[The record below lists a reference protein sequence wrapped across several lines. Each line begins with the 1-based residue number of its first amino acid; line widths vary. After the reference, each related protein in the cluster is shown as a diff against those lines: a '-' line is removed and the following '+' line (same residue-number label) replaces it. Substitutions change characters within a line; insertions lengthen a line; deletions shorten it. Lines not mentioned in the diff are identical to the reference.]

1 MKKSAVLIYG
11 MHRSGTSAIAGFVH
25 SCGATIG
32 EKKMRADKDNENGYF
47 ENLEVFYLNNEILNF
62 NNTYWADQERLA
74 QSINIETNQSFR
86 KKAIEVIRSEFAEES
101 LILIKDPQLSFTQA
115 IWKEALETLDYE
127 IFSIICIRNPFEVA
141 ESLRK
146 RNGFSLKRSHSLYFS
161 YLSSAILNCQK
172 HDLLLVDYKEVI
184 EDPLGVV
191 QKLKLKISVLKKGPS
206 DVQYIKESVFRA
218 SLYNNRKKP
227 STDEVKAENS
237 NELYEALRIK
247 SGDDKLYLR
256 VKNLYEKVRGQL
268 NKRKENLISK
278 EYLSHL
284 KGVIEDYKKEQLKRG
299 RLHEEYAAAKSIE
312 ILQLSNHISAYQEE
326 QFKRDA
332 LHQEYARAKENEYKI
347 LSRLNEEI
355 LSKKSDSNEIIEFL
369 DQKLVSQMLQNG
381 ESLKSSYNEIITL
394 KGIMT
399 KVASIE
405 DERKKVLTDIIQSS
419 KEIALQTEKTT
430 ELISGAFAELS
441 KENGDLKL
449 RLSDIKNRID
459 LLIRA
464 NEKSVFERAM
474 RWIADLFRS

>member
-25 SCGATIG
+25 ACGATFG
-32 EKKMRADKDNENGYF
+32 EKIMRADKDNENGYF

-62 NNTYWADQERLA
+62 NNTYWADQERFA
-74 QSINIETNQSFR
+74 QSINIETNQSFT
-86 KKAIEVIRSEFAEES
+86 KKAIQVIQSEFAEEPF
-101 LILIKDPQLSFTQA
+101 ILIKDPQLSFTQF
-115 IWKEALETLDYE
+115 IWKDALETLGYE
-127 IFSIICIRNPFEVA
+127 TFSIICIRNPNEVA

-146 RNGFSLKRSHSLYFS
+146 RNGFSLKRSHSLFFS
-161 YLSSAILNCQK
+161 YLSSAILNCQNY
-172 HDLLLVDYKEVI
+172 DSVVVDYKEVI

-191 QKLKLKISVLKKGPS
+191 QRLKIKINLLDKGPS
-206 DVQYIKESVFRA
+206 DVQYLNESIFRR

-227 STDEVKAENS
+227 STDEAKAENS
-237 NELYEALRIK
+237 NELYEALRIN
-247 SGDDKLYLR
+247 SGDDKLYFR

-268 NKRKENLISK
+268 NQRKENLISK
-278 EYLSHL
+278 EYLNHL
-284 KGVIEDYKKEQLKRG
+284 KGVIEDYKKEQLERG

-312 ILQLSNHISAYQEE
+312 ILQLSNHISAYQKE

-332 LHQEYARAKENEYKI
+332 LHQEYASAKENEYKI

-355 LSKKSDSNEIIEFL
+355 LSKRSESNEIIEFL
-369 DQKLVSQMLQNG
+369 DRMLVSQTQQNG
-381 ESLKSSYNEIITL
+381 ESLKSSYNEIISL

-405 DERKKVLTDIIQSS
+405 DERKEILTDIIQSS
-419 KEIALQTEKTT
+419 KGLALQTEKTT
-430 ELISGAFAELS
+430 ELINRAFDELY

-449 RLSDIKNRID
+449 RLSDIKNRVD

-464 NEKSVFERAM
+464 NEMSVFERTT